1 MPTLLLNET
10 SPQEFGLWLFGIPAF
25 GLYLGFLA
33 LLVNR
38 KSFGWRVMGFIAA
51 IAVAL
56 FGLFLYEDLSW
67 WSAPLVFVPLLLGI
81 YGVYFLPRKS
91 ATKE

>member
-1 MPTLLLNET
+1 MPLLLNET
-10 SPQEFGLWLFGIPAF
+10 SPQEFGLWLFGIPAL
-25 GLYLGFLA
+25 GLYVGFLA

-38 KSFGWRVMGFIAA
+38 KSFGWRRMGFLVA

-56 FGLFLYEDLSW
+56 FGLFLYEDLTW
-67 WSAPLVFVPLLLGI
+67 WSGILVFTPLLLGI

-91 ATKE
+91 SIEK